1 MVREY
6 KRLARKSKQTATEPE
21 AGAAAEGPAAP
32 TGNSENFTTVSNVS
46 NQAMGRVAA
55 WVIKGGFI
63 LFSNNQCKLNP
74 QAKEISIA
82 LSSVLIAGLA
92 DVGFLNNQASC
103 SIPRSLLFANA
114 ALAGGTLRA
123 TGNWLKETLGHVGVS
138 AMTFGALNVTADNES
153 VHCLFIWGALF
164 LDRFNLVLG
173 ALAMGVFGSITE
185 AAGDAQEGLCKKEKG
200 LARIGV
206 QMLKTIMSEQDGR
219 VGTNDLGAWG
229 IKVKTRGGG

>member
-1 MVREY
+1 MLIR
-6 KRLARKSKQTATEPE
+6 
-21 AGAAAEGPAAP
+21 
-32 TGNSENFTTVSNVS
+32 
-46 NQAMGRVAA
+46 
-55 WVIKGGFI
+55 GGLI
-63 LFSNNQCKLNP
+63 QFSDNQCKLNP
-74 QAKEISIA
+74 MSREISIA
-82 LSSVLIAGLA
+82 FSSILIAGLA
-92 DVGFLNNQASC
+92 DVGFHNNQASC
-103 SIPRSLLFANA
+103 NIPRSLLFANA

-138 AMTFGALNVTADNES
+138 AMTFGALNMTADNES

-164 LDRFNLVLG
+164 LERYNLVLG
-173 ALAMGVFGSITE
+173 ALAMGVFGSITG

-200 LARIGV
+200 LARIGA